1 MSSELANR
9 FERDLSASEETQ
21 ERALLARDRGAA
33 LDVDWVEAIAA
44 YREYS
49 DRDPKQI
56 VRFVESDT
64 AVPEVGSLRWE
75 RGDESSNDDRR
86 ESTASQ

>member
-1 MSSELANR
+1 MSSELADR

-33 LDVDWVEAIAA
+33 LDVDWAEAMAA
-44 YREYS
+44 YRERS

-56 VRFVESDT
+56 VRFAESN
-64 AVPEVGSLRWE
+64 ASVPHVDSSWREH
-75 RGDESSNDDRR
+75 GDQSPNDERR
-86 ESTASQ
+86 ESTPSQ